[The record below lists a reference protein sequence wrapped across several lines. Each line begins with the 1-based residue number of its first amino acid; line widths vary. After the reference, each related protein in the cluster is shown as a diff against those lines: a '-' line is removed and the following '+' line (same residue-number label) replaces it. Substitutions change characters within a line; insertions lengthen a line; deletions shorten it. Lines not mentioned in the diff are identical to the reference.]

1 MTQTSGCADTAPVNP
16 MPRHAP
22 GVVRIAHALRA
33 GPRGLAVVLASA
45 VLLAPVLAAAQG
57 AAAAAPSS
65 ITTPA
70 PGATAPVSDASGMVP
85 TRMPRPGSG
94 TALERGGSGH
104 SGRKTAEQRFEE
116 ANTTHDG
123 HLTEPQAQAAHLRGV
138 ESHFAEIDSHHR
150 GYITFDEIRA
160 WRAERRA
167 ERKAARE
174 KAAK

>member
-1 MTQTSGCADTAPVNP
+1 MTQTSGCADPAPVNP
-16 MPRHAP
+16 MPRNATGAGHMVP
-22 GVVRIAHALRA
+22 ALRA
-33 GPRGLAVVLASA
+33 GPCGLAAVLASA
-45 VLLAPVLAAAQG
+45 VLLAPVLATAQG
-57 AAAAAPSS
+57 APAAPPSG
-65 ITTPA
+65 IATPA
-70 PGATAPVSDASGMVP
+70 PETTAPGPEVSGMVP

-94 TALERGGSGH
+94 TTFERSGSDH
-104 SGRKTAEQRFEE
+104 AGRKTAEQRFEE

-123 HLTEPQAQAAHLRGV
+123 HLTEPQAQAAHMRGV